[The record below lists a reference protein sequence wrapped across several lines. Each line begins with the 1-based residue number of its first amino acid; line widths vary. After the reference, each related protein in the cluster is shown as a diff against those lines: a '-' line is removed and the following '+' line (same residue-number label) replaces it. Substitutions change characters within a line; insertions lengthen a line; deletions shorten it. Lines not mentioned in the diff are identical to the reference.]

1 MSFGTAINCM
11 DGRTQLP
18 VNVYLKQ
25 QLEVEYI
32 DTVTE
37 PGPVRILAEE
47 PESALAASIL
57 NRVRISTGKH
67 GSQCVAIVAH
77 HDCAGNPAAKDVQ
90 IRGNRLQN
98 CFYRPGESAGKA
110 RGLDVRGPID
120 ARHAQDVVIESN
132 EIKILNGDKTDE
144 QASSD

>member
-18 VNVYLKQ
+18 VNTFLKQ
-25 QLEVEYI
+25 QLEVDYI

-47 PESALAASIL
+47 PESAPAQSIL
-57 NRVRISTGKH
+57 SRVRVSTGKH

-77 HDCAGNPAAKDVQ
+77 YDCTGNPAPKDVQ
-90 IRGNRLQN
+90 MNQLDLAVRFVAAQCPGIRIL
-98 CFYRPGESAGKA
+98 
-110 RGLDVRGPID
+110 GLWVDETWSVTQIC
-120 ARHAQDVVIESN
+120 AAQD
-132 EIKILNGDKTDE
+132 
-144 QASSD
+144 